1 MNRTVFWRWA
11 FYLGGMII
19 LSFGIG
25 MTIRGERFGIG
36 PWDVFHYGL
45 TETIGLTIGM
55 WSIITG
61 FLIILITALFTRK
74 FPKIGTWINMVVI
87 GTFIDISLLVL
98 PETPT
103 FATSLTSFVLGV
115 IVMGIG
121 VGIYIAPNLGAGPRD
136 SLMLLFMDKLNMS
149 INTARTLMEVLVAIG
164 GWFLGGP
171 VGIGTVLIAFGLGSF
186 VQLAMPYS
194 TKVLKRLIPER
205 DHYLLNE

>member
-1 MNRTVFWRWA
+1 
-11 FYLGGMII
+11 
-19 LSFGIG
+19 
-25 MTIRGERFGIG
+25 
-36 PWDVFHYGL
+36 
-45 TETIGLTIGM
+45 
-55 WSIITG
+55 
-61 FLIILITALFTRK
+61 
-74 FPKIGTWINMVVI
+74 
-87 GTFIDISLLVL
+87 
-98 PETPT
+98 
-103 FATSLTSFVLGV
+103 
-115 IVMGIG
+115 MGIG

-171 VGIGTVLIAFGLGSF
+171 VGIGTVLIAFGLGTF